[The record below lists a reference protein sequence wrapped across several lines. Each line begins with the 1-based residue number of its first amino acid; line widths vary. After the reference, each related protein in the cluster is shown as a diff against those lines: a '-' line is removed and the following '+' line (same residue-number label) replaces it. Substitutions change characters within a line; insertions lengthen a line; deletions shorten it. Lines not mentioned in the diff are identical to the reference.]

1 MGSSTPPVKADT
13 SPASSSK
20 TDTNA
25 PASKGRRKKKGNPR
39 NAVVLRKSAPQSNA
53 LAKLPQAAQL
63 TTERPTIQ
71 ALINNVEE
79 VRKFV
84 ARHLNVELAK
94 FMSKAKPSDEKALE
108 KWERKR
114 QDLEIDWGTIPG
126 VGKPFLKQPGAE
138 KFFLWLQLRPKYI
151 NREVEL
157 GAGHME
163 IISKVIVFS
172 KKTAEEVFEGPDC
185 SCSTMESNYR
195 YRMAQSAS
203 KPDKAEADRLKSMGL
218 GRWKKVAEWKNGKK
232 VGDSWVWFE
241 RVENPNIHDERNKV
255 RQIGEKRAL
264 VKCARGVGAMSEIFT
279 SDPNEWDDVR
289 SDEDTESDPYT
300 DMDFTASGRR
310 IVEQDGHSPSGK
322 PVTHEAKKAD
332 GRAAAQAVAAEKVGE
347 KNSDSSPSN
356 EGEKQEER
364 DPFNGIVEIDQTNEA
379 DPVVRGD
386 IAKILPVMQKNFRM
400 TWNDDDKAWHIDGR
414 DVENLFEM
422 CRQLSYHYWHFI
434 RDDKGKIIKFADGK
448 RIKESTDAAPATEQ
462 PKGKTTETSPQPV
475 SAPPATTTPLKPGES
490 LVTGIVKDYFDKT
503 TTATQDTKDGRG
515 NVIKRGRPSVPY
527 LNVLFTDAKKKAT
540 FLNAFDHKHFQPI
553 AKARQSQAE
562 CVFVVKTGGS
572 GHVNIINIVRVG
584 TQEFH
589 DGLPVVPLDR
599 EPGTPNLFPDK

>member
-1 MGSSTPPVKADT
+1 MASSTPPVKVDL
-13 SPASSSK
+13 SVASSSK

-25 PASKGRRKKKGNPR
+25 PASKEHRRKKAKKK
-39 NAVVLRKSAPQSNA
+39 NAVVLAKSQPQSSA

-94 FMSKAKPSDEKALE
+94 FMSKAKPTDEKALE

-151 NREVEL
+151 NRETEIPGL
-157 GAGHME
+157 PGHLE
-163 IISKVIVFS
+163 IVSKVIVYS
-172 KKTAEEVFEGPDC
+172 KKTADEVFEGPDC

-195 YRMAQSAS
+195 YRMAQSAN
-203 KPDKAEADRLKSMGL
+203 KPDKAEGDRLKSLGL
-218 GRWKKVAEWKNGKK
+218 GRWKKVAEWKGGKK

-289 SDEDTESDPYT
+289 SDDDVDSDPYT

-322 PVTHEAKKAD
+322 PVTHEAKKAE
-332 GRAAAQAVAAEKVGE
+332 GRAAAQAVADEKTGKKPDSLPGAE
-347 KNSDSSPSN
+347 S
-356 EGEKQEER
+356 EER

-386 IAKILPVMQKNFRM
+386 IATILPVMQKNFRM
-400 TWNDDDKAWHIDGR
+400 TWKDDDHAWHIDGR

-422 CRQLSYHYWHFI
+422 CRQLSYHYWHFL
-434 RDDKGKIIKFADGK
+434 RDNEKKIIKFADGK
-448 RIKESTDAAPATEQ
+448 RIKESTDAPAVTET
-462 PKGKTTETSPQPV
+462 PKGTPVDSQPV
-475 SAPPATTTPLKPGES
+475 SAPQTTTTPLKPGES
-490 LVTGIVKDYFDKT
+490 LVTGKVKDYFDKMT
-503 TTATQDTKDGRG
+503 TPTQDTKDGHG
-515 NVIKRGRPSVPY
+515 KVIKRGRPSVPY
-527 LNVLFTDAKKKAT
+527 LNILFTDAKNKAT
-540 FLNAFDHKHFQPI
+540 FINTFDHDIFPWI
-553 AKARQSQAE
+553 GKARQSQAE
-562 CVFVVKTGGS
+562 CVFVVKTGGG
-572 GHVNIINIVRVG
+572 GHVNITGMVRIG

-589 DGLPVVPLDR
+589 DGKLPTIDVNR
-599 EPGTPNLFPDK
+599 EPGATGSLFTG

>member
-1 MGSSTPPVKADT
+1 MGSSTVPAKADT

-25 PASKGRRKKKGNPR
+25 PASKEHRRKKAKKK
-39 NAVVLRKSAPQSNA
+39 NAVVLAKSQPQSSA

-94 FMSKAKPSDEKALE
+94 FMSKAKPTDEKALE

-138 KFFLWLQLRPKYI
+138 KFCLWLQLRPKYY
-151 NREVEL
+151 NREIDL
-157 GAGHME
+157 SNGHMK
-163 IISKVIVFS
+163 INSKVILFS
-172 KKTAEEVFEGPDC
+172 KKTSEEVFEGPEC

-195 YRMAQSAS
+195 YRMAQSAN

-218 GRWKKVAEWKNGKK
+218 GRWKKVAEWKGGKK

-241 RVENPNIHDERNKV
+241 RVENPNIYDEQNKV
-255 RQIGEKRAL
+255 GQIGQKRAL
-264 VKCARGVGAMSEIFT
+264 VKCVRGAGAMSEIFT

-289 SDEDTESDPYT
+289 SDDDVDSDPYT

-322 PVTHEAKKAD
+322 PVTHEAKKAE
-332 GRAAAQAVAAEKVGE
+332 GRAAAQAVADEKTGKKPDSLPGAE
-347 KNSDSSPSN
+347 S
-356 EGEKQEER
+356 EER

-386 IAKILPVMQKNFRM
+386 IATILPVMQKNFRM
-400 TWNDDDKAWHIDGR
+400 TWKGDDHAWHIDGR

-422 CRQLSYHYWHFI
+422 CRQLSYHYWHFL
-434 RDDKGKIIKFADGK
+434 RDNEKKIIKFADGK
-448 RIKESTDAAPATEQ
+448 RIKESTDAPAATET
-462 PKGKTTETSPQPV
+462 PKGTPVDSQPV
-475 SAPPATTTPLKPGES
+475 SAPQATTTPLKPGES

-527 LNVLFTDAKKKAT
+527 LNVLFTDSKKKAT

-562 CVFVVKTGGS
+562 CVFIVKTGGS
-572 GHVNIINIVRVG
+572 GHVNIIGIVRVG

-589 DGLPVVPLDR
+589 DGLPVIPLNR
-599 EPGTPNLFPDK
+599 EAGSGTGELFK